1 MLWYKVNWFSHKVE
15 GKKVYHQTSMDKK
28 EKWTLHSCSYVTNYI
43 FSFNNYVALNTFL
56 KLCLKSFSIFSDL
69 LT

>member
-1 MLWYKVNWFSHKVE
+1 MSI
-15 GKKVYHQTSMDKK
+15 DKK
-28 EKWTLHSCSYVTNYI
+28 EKWTLYSCSYVTNYI

-69 LT
+69 LTQILMQNLKNNLTTQIGMA